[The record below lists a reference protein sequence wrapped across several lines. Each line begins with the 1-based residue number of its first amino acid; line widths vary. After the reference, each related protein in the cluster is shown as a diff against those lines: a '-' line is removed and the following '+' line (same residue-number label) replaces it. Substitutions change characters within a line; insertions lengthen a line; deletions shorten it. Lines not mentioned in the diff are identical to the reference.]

1 MKTNDDLTNYHLDSL
16 LIHGKT
22 NSENWDYSHH
32 LVPPVSASATFK
44 LDSVERGAQGFVEFA
59 HNENPESQVHR
70 PIYIYE
76 RLGEPN
82 KNILEENLAI
92 AESGEMAL
100 SFSTGMAAISGI
112 LCTLASA
119 GDEIIHHHT
128 LYGCTY
134 SLLVN
139 WMPRFGIKTRG
150 VGFYDLEGLKS
161 SITPKTR
168 ILYFESPV
176 NPTLELIDIEAIA
189 SIIRDENKKRG
200 DGRKLYMVVDNTF
213 ATPVCQQPLTLG
225 ADFVVHSLTKNI
237 GGFGTDMGGA
247 VIGKKFIYDLL
258 LLYRKDFG
266 NTLSTHSAWTHLV
279 YGLPTLN
286 LRVRQQERTAIQVA
300 EFLASHPAVEFV
312 NYPGLPSF
320 AGYEIAR
327 KQMRDPSGHF
337 APGSMI
343 YFVLKGSSPG
353 DKKER
358 GKTMMN
364 FLALNA
370 YTVTLA
376 VSLGNIK
383 TLIEHPGSMTHA
395 AIPAEEQV
403 KNGMEPG
410 GIRLSIGLEFPTD
423 IIADLKASLEK
434 I

>member
-1 MKTNDDLTNYHLDSL
+1 MKTKDNLTNYHLDSL

-32 LVPPVSASATFK
+32 LVPPISASATFK
-44 LDSVERGAQGFVEFA
+44 LDSVERGAQGFIEFA
-59 HNENPESQVHR
+59 HNDNPDGADHR

-82 KNILEENLAI
+82 KNILEENLTI

-100 SFSTGMAAISGI
+100 TFATGMAAISGI
-112 LCTLASA
+112 LCTLSVA

-139 WMPRFGIKTRG
+139 WMPRLGITAKS
-150 VGFYDLEGLKS
+150 VGFYDLDALKAA
-161 SITPKTR
+161 ITSKTR
-168 ILYFESPV
+168 VLYFESPV
-176 NPTLELIDIEAIA
+176 NPTLELIDIEAVSQIV
-189 SIIRDENKKRG
+189 REENSKRG
-200 DGRKLYMVVDNTF
+200 DGRKLYIVVDNTF

-266 NTLSTHSAWTHLV
+266 NTLSFHSAWTHLV
-279 YGLPTLN
+279 YGLPSLN
-286 LRVRQQERTAIQVA
+286 LRVRQQERTAMLVA
-300 EFLASHPAVEFV
+300 EFLASHPSVEYV

-320 AGYEIAR
+320 SGYTLAK

-337 APGSMI
+337 APGNMI
-343 YFVLKGSSPG
+343 YFVLKGNSPG
-353 DKKER
+353 DKKEK
-358 GKTMMN
+358 GKAMMN
-364 FLALNA
+364 FLASHA

-376 VSLGNIK
+376 VSLGNIR
-383 TLIEHPGSMTHA
+383 TLIEHPGSMTHS

-403 KNGMEPG
+403 KHGMEPG
-410 GIRLSIGLEFPTD
+410 GIRLSIGIEYHAD
-423 IIADLKASLEK
+423 IIADLKSSLES